1 MELRQIKYFVAV
13 AKTLN
18 FSEAAKELFITQGTL
33 SQQIKQLEDEIG
45 SPLFDR
51 TSHSVTLTEAGQEML
66 PLARHTLETSA
77 ECFQRISDLRKGVT
91 GTLNIGLTTSFM
103 GIMNNAMK
111 LYQKAFPAVKLN
123 ITYTTAS
130 ELLRMLQE
138 HEIDMFIAFKPAVL
152 YEEIDSDPIIETE
165 LSAIMNAEH
174 PLAGREMLTLKD
186 LKLHRIALPGS
197 GMQARKA
204 FDRFVD
210 VDTSSLNVC
219 VEMNNPNAIIR
230 LVHSTRLI
238 AIMSSLATYIDPAL
252 KAIPVAELKRKM
264 IGCVHTL
271 KDHYLKKSAT
281 EFIRILKEVV

>member
-123 ITYTTAS
+123 ITSYAS
-130 ELLRMLQE
+130 
-138 HEIDMFIAFKPAVL
+138 FTK
-152 YEEIDSDPIIETE
+152 
-165 LSAIMNAEH
+165 
-174 PLAGREMLTLKD
+174 
-186 LKLHRIALPGS
+186 
-197 GMQARKA
+197 
-204 FDRFVD
+204 DRFYYHGFGGIQLHDISEV
-210 VDTSSLNVC
+210 
-219 VEMNNPNAIIR
+219 
-230 LVHSTRLI
+230 LVRRAVQSVI
-238 AIMSSLATYIDPAL
+238 
-252 KAIPVAELKRKM
+252 
-264 IGCVHTL
+264 
-271 KDHYLKKSAT
+271 
-281 EFIRILKEVV
+281 